1 MNYYRIWL
9 KNVSVRKRED
19 PPLLPPPTH
28 KKLGKIIQDLLWDVF
43 KKHFFEKVIMDILPP
58 KKF

>member
-19 PPLLPPPTH
+19 PPIH
-28 KKLGKIIQDLLWDVF
+28 KNLEKILQDLLWDVF
-43 KKHFFEKVIMDILPP
+43 KKHFFEKVVMDTLPP